1 MVGKLSACGDCIASI
16 CPEAAWPHLADAG
29 TSTTLAGGPAAPVSV
44 VSFGE
49 LLHGVT
55 LMGDSVVP
63 V

>member
-1 MVGKLSACGDCIASI
+1 MEIALHPS
-16 CPEAAWPHLADAG
+16 EAAWPHLADAG